1 MIFLMLFLNVHN
13 KHLLAILLIK
23 LINPLL
29 FKQRIFCLFLPYN
42 TPTEL
47 SQSEKM
53 QNFVYFTSGN
63 NFLLNASSYLSF
75 TETFFQQR
83 RSSSNTIY
91 CSSSSVFHKQTTK
104 THNNKTNTA
113 NSHHKYKHYSPW
125 IILEILLTIWLFHN
139 LTHNLSSW

>member
-1 MIFLMLFLNVHN
+1 MIFLMLFFNVHN

-29 FKQRIFCLFLPYN
+29 LKQRIFCLFLPYN

-75 TETFFQQR
+75 TETFFQQK

-104 THNNKTNTA
+104 THNNNNNNKTNTA
-113 NSHHKYKHYSPW
+113 NSHHKYKHYSP
-125 IILEILLTIWLFHN
+125 
-139 LTHNLSSW
+139 